1 MGGLGECSVPGMETV
16 EFPDVEGDGDLPAG
30 DGEGAGPPAFPG
42 GPASGVQPPAA
53 GGAEAGGQPPA
64 RDGAWGE
71 ISEDLADLP
80 DLVASDDE
88 DDNNPPPPIFGVRR
102 SSRLA
107 RGVPAV
113 RYDEVFEIAADFMS
127 PPTVSVALGGEKG
140 SEWASAVEAE
150 LDSLWENEV
159 FEDVDRPKGK
169 KVIGTKWVL
178 RVKTGAEGRLE
189 EY

>member
-42 GPASGVQPPAA
+42 GPASGV
-53 GGAEAGGQPPA
+53 QPPA

-113 RYDEVFEIAADFMS
+113 RYDEVFEIVADFMS
-127 PPTVSVALGGEKG
+127 PPTMSVALGGETG
-140 SEWASAVEAE
+140 SEGASAMEAE
-150 LDSLWENEV
+150 LDSL
-159 FEDVDRPKGK
+159 
-169 KVIGTKWVL
+169 
-178 RVKTGAEGRLE
+178 
-189 EY
+189 